1 MFLQVPFV
9 FLDYGEPALLFFMEY
24 FAVICL
30 FAVIG
35 YFIAALTS
43 VWQSK

>member
-9 FLDYGEPALLFFMEY
+9 FLDYGEPTLLFFMEY